1 MIPQGTDIWLKATV
15 VFVAVD
21 FILSLP
27 SWALGL
33 VLVLTLAASHGLRK
47 LRQKEP
53 QGEEPPSSPAEGSDV
68 R

>member
-1 MIPQGTDIWLKATV
+1 MLQGTDIWLKAGV
-15 VFVAVD
+15 AFVAVD

-33 VLVLTLAASHGLRK
+33 VLVLAAAAKFAVQRL
-47 LRQKEP
+47 QEKERENEDP
-53 QGEEPPSSPAEGSDV
+53 ASPPRDGSDA